1 MRNIIH
7 TKLMKVMKKMTS
19 KKYKWKCSTCSE
31 EVITTKQ
38 PLCKPCSHIE
48 RRNVEMDKIV
58 CKVCDNS
65 GINGDGICL
74 PCVEDIDD

>member
-1 MRNIIH
+1 MVAQVKNLIN
-7 TKLMKVMKKMTS
+7 MGD
-19 KKYKWKCSTCSE
+19 KKYKWKCSTCSDE
-31 EVITTKQ
+31 IFTTKQ

-48 RRNVEMDKIV
+48 RQNVEMDKVV

-74 PCVEDIDD
+74 PCGENIDD